1 MLALLPSLSPTLRY
15 RLKGLPMTRILVL
28 FFILSPLLAQTDSGA
43 LAAHSPQLKAGPMI
57 GYATMRE
64 VCLWFQGLSEGT
76 LTLQFKA
83 QGSSGPLSEMR
94 ATMRSEHRHIV
105 KLVPTNLEPDT
116 RYEYG
121 VSVDGV
127 ALNFPYPLTFQTT
140 QNWQYRSEPKDFTIA
155 TGSCLYLNDPPDDR
169 PGAAYG
175 GDPNILEKIAGK
187 QPDLMLWLGDN
198 IYYREADFFSGERL
212 AYRNEHTRSHA
223 SLQRLL
229 ASCSQYAIWDDHDF
243 GPNNSH
249 RAYPMKEISLALF
262 ELFWANP
269 PMPRSEHRGIYF
281 SFTWNDVDFF
291 MLDNRF
297 HRAPNELPG
306 SNKDFLGPKQMEWLL
321 DSLAASTATF
331 KIIAMGN
338 QAINHFDP
346 VEGFHHYGREQRQL
360 LDFLSDNRIEGVLF
374 LTGDRHFSE
383 LIRLDRPDHYPL
395 FEFTCSPLSSSTY
408 SSMTTEKENP
418 MRVPGTLV
426 HTERN
431 FGLITITGPRKQRQ
445 LTLSCYDSSGKLLW
459 QHVLDRGQLR
469 YAKK

>member
-1 MLALLPSLSPTLRY
+1 MI
-15 RLKGLPMTRILVL
+15 RILAL
-28 FFILSPLLAQTDSGA
+28 FFILSPLVAQTGA
-43 LAAHSPQLKAGPMI
+43 GTIAKQTPQLKAGPMI

-64 VCLWFQGLSEGT
+64 VCLWVQGLSAGT
-76 LTLQFKA
+76 LTLRYKA
-83 QGSSGPLSEMR
+83 LNANEAWREMS
-94 ATMRSEHRHIV
+94 APMESAHRHVV
-105 KLVPTNLEPDT
+105 KLVVANLEPDT
-116 RYEYG
+116 RYEYRL
-121 VSVDGV
+121 SVDGTE
-127 ALNFPYPLTFQTT
+127 LGFPYPLSFQTT

-169 PGAAYG
+169 PGVAYG
-175 GDPNILEKIAGK
+175 GDPNILERMAEKK
-187 QPDLMLWLGDN
+187 PDLMLWLGDN

-229 ASCSQYAIWDDHDF
+229 ASCSHYAIWDDHDF

-249 RAYPMKEISLALF
+249 RAYPMKEISLSLF

-269 PMPRSEHRGIYF
+269 PMPRSEHRGVYF
-281 SFTWNDVDFF
+281 SFSWNDVDFF

-306 SNKDFLGPKQMEWLL
+306 SDKDFLGQKQMEWLL
-321 DSLAASTATF
+321 DSLAASTASF

-360 LDFLSDNRIEGVLF
+360 LDFLVDNRIEGVLF

-395 FEFTCSPLSSSTY
+395 YEFTCSPLSSGTY
-408 SSMTTEKENP
+408 SSMTSEKLNP
-418 MRVPGTLV
+418 LRVAGTLV
-426 HTERN
+426 NSERN
-431 FGLITITGPRKQRQ
+431 FGLIAVSGPRKQRQ
-445 LTLSCYDSSGKLLW
+445 LTLSCFDARGQLLW
-459 QHVLDRGQLR
+459 QHILERSQLR
-469 YAKK
+469 YARN